1 MDSSPKFIVVAG
13 TSAGGLPALKQ
24 LVGSLS
30 IDTDVAY
37 IIVMHLSSNPVSNVL
52 HEGIQK
58 QTKLTVRIAE
68 DGMPIEKNHV
78 YIAPHNTHLI
88 VKKGLLKLG
97 YGPRENRWRPSI
109 DALFRSAA
117 VAYNAHTIGIVLTG
131 LLNDGV
137 SGLKAIQRCGGTT
150 MIQDPDEAAFP
161 DMPMNVLEQMDVD
174 HNVRIAAMNDI
185 IQQVIQRDIPAVTP
199 PESLQL
205 EAQISEKTA
214 IGSDVVGKLG
224 PQTTLACPDCG
235 GSLWEVRDENVTHY
249 RCHIGHSYTEQ
260 DLLLK
265 QSESLEMALWIAVRI
280 TEEKRNLLAKLREQA
295 TNRGFL
301 KSAAGY
307 NESENEL
314 RRTVDALKQLL
325 YQLERRESN
334 NPDAGRA
341 N

>member
-1 MDSSPKFIVVAG
+1 MNSSPRFIVVAG

-30 IDTDVAY
+30 TDADVAY

-52 HEGIQK
+52 YEGVQK
-58 QTKLTVRIAE
+58 QTKLTVKIAK
-68 DGMPIEKNHV
+68 DGMAIEKNHV

-88 VKKGLLKLG
+88 VKKDFLKLG

-137 SGLKAIQRCGGTT
+137 NGLKAIQRCGGTT
-150 MIQDPDEAAFP
+150 MVQDPDEAAFP
-161 DMPMNVLEQMDVD
+161 DMPMNVLEQMEVD

-214 IGSDVVGKLG
+214 IGSGIVSKLG
-224 PQTTLACPDCG
+224 PQTALACPDCG

-249 RCHIGHSYTEQ
+249 RCHIGHSYSEK

-265 QSESLEMALWIAVRI
+265 QSESLESALWIAVRI
-280 TEEKRNLLAKLREQA
+280 TEEKRNLLSQLHEKAMS
-295 TNRGFL
+295 RGFL
-301 KSAAGY
+301 KSAASY
-307 NESENEL
+307 KESEHEL
-314 RRTVDALKQLL
+314 GNTIDVLKQLL
-325 YQLERRESN
+325 FKLEKRESSDSDADRN
-334 NPDAGRA
+334 N
-341 N
+341 